1 MRWLLPALSAVL
13 LVGALFFASQSTPV
27 PLKMELVLEQRPP
40 IVLGVI
46 PYLSPDDLKAEMNP
60 ILNYLA
66 AKLNRPFHLS
76 VAADYETLAR
86 MLEMRMVQVAWFSHA
101 SFEQLRG
108 QRRWEVL
115 VRPVQRG
122 RASYFGRIIA
132 RRNGPIK
139 TLEDLHGRTFAY
151 VDRYSGSGFFFPNLM
166 FKERGIDPLRF
177 FSKVVFTR
185 SHDASIDGVLTGAY
199 DAAAVFAVNINPRY
213 QDKVPLLEFLAS
225 VGPIPT
231 DPMVVADDLPVT
243 VKAQI
248 KAAMLAMHT
257 DPLGQEGIRELNVL
271 RGTERFVSE
280 EEAMARLASESA
292 EESPAH
298 RQAET
303 GLPAIFEASPLPTAT
318 AAAPSATPAPAAATP
333 AAGDEIRVPDRATPR
348 PEEPGPAS
356 PAAGP
361 AAP

>member
-1 MRWLLPALSAVL
+1 MRWLFPALFGVL
-13 LVGALFFASQSTPV
+13 LVGALFLSLQGTTAT
-27 PLKMELVLEQRPP
+27 LKMDLVLEQRPP

-46 PYLSPDDLKAEMNP
+46 PYLSPDDLKTEMNP

-66 AKLNRPFHLS
+66 AKLNRPFHLN

-108 QRRWEVL
+108 HRRWEVL

-122 RASYFGRIIA
+122 RASYFGRIIS

-139 TLEDLHGRTFAY
+139 TIEDLHGRTFAY
-151 VDRYSGSGFFFPNLM
+151 VDRYSGSGFYFPNLM

-185 SHDASIDGVLTGAY
+185 SHDASIDGVLNGTY

-213 QDKVPLLEFLAS
+213 QEKVPQLEFLAS

-231 DPMVVADDLPVT
+231 DPMVVSDDLPAP
-243 VKAQI
+243 VKDQI
-248 KAAMLAMHT
+248 KAAMLAMHA

-271 RGTERFVSE
+271 RGTERFISE
-280 EEAMARLASESA
+280 EEVIARLASESV
-292 EESPAH
+292 EESAAH

-303 GLPAIFEASPLPTAT
+303 GIPAIFDASPLPASGP
-318 AAAPSATPAPAAATP
+318 AVLPAPAATGSGTP
-333 AAGDEIRVPDRATPR
+333 PAPAPPGSAA
-348 PEEPGPAS
+348 PGPAS
-356 PAAGP
+356 PP
-361 AAP
+361 AEPVAP

>member
-1 MRWLLPALSAVL
+1 MRWLFPALFGAF
-13 LVGALFFASQSTPV
+13 LVGALFLASSGAPTA
-27 PLKMELVLEQRPP
+27 LKMDLVLEQRPP

-46 PYLSPDDLKAEMNP
+46 PYLSPDDLKTEMNP

-66 AKLNRPFHLS
+66 AKLNRPFHLN

-108 QRRWEVL
+108 HRPWEVL

-139 TLEDLHGRTFAY
+139 TIEDLHGRTFAY

-177 FSKVVFTR
+177 FTKVVFTR
-185 SHDASIDGVLTGAY
+185 SHDASIDGVLNGTY

-213 QDKVPLLEFLAS
+213 QEKVPQLEFLAS

-231 DPMVVADDLPVT
+231 DPMVVADDLPVS
-243 VKAQI
+243 VKDQI

-271 RGTERFVSE
+271 RGTERFISE
-280 EEAMARLASESA
+280 EEVTARLASESV
-292 EESPAH
+292 EESAAH

-303 GLPAIFEASPLPTAT
+303 GIPAIFDASPVPPATAT
-318 AAAPSATPAPAAATP
+318 APATAPAPAMVTP
-333 AAGDEIRVPDRATPR
+333 AADGGNPAAGHAS
-348 PEEPGPAS
+348 PGPAESGLAS
-356 PAAGP
+356 PPAGP
-361 AAP
+361 ARH